1 MSILFT
7 RNTIMFPSIV
17 CDANYFFFNSCDFRY
32 AVNLS
37 RSLEELQRYALQLEK
52 RDAVKCVKCGKPAV
66 AEEKESE
73 KKDECKEEP
82 MMLVEQEEEEQQDEA
97 GLTTVPVVE

>member
-1 MSILFT
+1 M
-7 RNTIMFPSIV
+7 
-17 CDANYFFFNSCDFRY
+17 
-32 AVNLS
+32 NLS

-52 RDAVKCVKCGKPAV
+52 RDEVKCVKCGKPEV

-82 MMLVEQEEEEQQDEA
+82 MMLVDEEEEEVA